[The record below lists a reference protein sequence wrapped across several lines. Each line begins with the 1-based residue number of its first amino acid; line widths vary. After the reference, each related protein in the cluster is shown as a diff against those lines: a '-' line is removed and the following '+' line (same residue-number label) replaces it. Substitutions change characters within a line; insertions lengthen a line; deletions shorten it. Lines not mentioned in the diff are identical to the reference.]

1 MNVHPLWNQY
11 PSLKKELEQTLTLM
25 ATSIN
30 LANKEVETAI
40 LDMINSGGKLLRPAY
55 LLLFSQFGKKRE
67 LNKMMALAASMETLH
82 TATLIHDDIVDEA
95 DTRRNLPTVQST
107 FGKDVAVYAGDYLF
121 VSCFKL
127 VAKYASSL
135 KSVQLNVDSM
145 EKVLNGE
152 LGQMNQRYNYEVTVD
167 DYLTNIS
174 GKTAELFSL
183 SCFLGAFESGA
194 PTLVSKS
201 AKDIGFNIGMAFQIL
216 DDILD
221 YSQSEATI
229 GKPVLEDMK
238 QGVYSL
244 PLLCALE
251 THQEALIPLL
261 EKKHAMTDSDTQTV
275 YTIIQEADAV
285 EKARHLAQ
293 SYTEKALTSINKL
306 PKNNEQT
313 KEILSQLTL
322 SLLKR
327 SQ

>member
-1 MNVHPLWNQY
+1 MNIHPLWNEY

-25 ATSIN
+25 GNSIN
-30 LANKEVETAI
+30 LANKDVETAI
-40 LDMINSGGKLLRPAY
+40 LEMMNSGGKLLRPAY

-67 LNKMMALAASMETLH
+67 LKKMMALAASMETLH

-95 DTRRNLPTVQST
+95 NTRRNLPTIQAA

-152 LGQMNQRYNYEVTVD
+152 LGQMDQRFNYDITVSQ
-167 DYLTNIS
+167 YLENIS

-194 PTLVSKS
+194 SHTLSTK
-201 AKDIGFNIGMAFQIL
+201 AKQIGFNIGMAFQIL

-221 YSQSEATI
+221 YSGSEESI

-244 PLLCALE
+244 PLIFALE
-251 THQEALIPLL
+251 THADKLIPLL
-261 EKKHAMTDSDTQTV
+261 SKKEKITDLDSQQI
-275 YTIIQEADAV
+275 YLIIQESQAV
-285 EKARHLAQ
+285 NRAYKRAQ
-293 SYTEKALTSINKL
+293 QYTEDALIDIKKL
-306 PKNNEQT
+306 PKNNEKT
-313 KEILSQLTL
+313 KETLMLLTQ
-322 SLLKR
+322 SLLTR
-327 SQ
+327 SS